1 MGGQTG
7 EIRGK
12 EGMQIGKAGIRK
24 EEGELLTTTEN
35 GVQRP
40 TLNSNL

>member
-24 EEGELLTTTEN
+24 EEGELLTTHRKWRSAADTEF
-35 GVQRP
+35 
-40 TLNSNL
+40 